1 VPGFTSPNFSPSQ
14 SNPAAQ
20 DLTASAVSLPTT
32 TDITSISA
40 TPIGSKLVDTSAVEA
55 APTAATMPTGT
66 EILPNATSTSTALVA
81 ATATMI
87 GPGATGLL
95 LPNTATSGAVAQ
107 APTSAAILAPTAA
120 IVGTEGEVIATS
132 GGSSIT
138 GGATGKDMPGCMAAW
153 DKATHITKTEW
164 REICARTLNDF

>member
-1 VPGFTSPNFSPSQ
+1 MPGFTSPNFSLSQ
-14 SNPAAQ
+14 SNPGAQ
-20 DLTASAVSLPTT
+20 DLTASAVSLP
-32 TDITSISA
+32 
-40 TPIGSKLVDTSAVEA
+40 
-55 APTAATMPTGT
+55 
-66 EILPNATSTSTALVA
+66 NATSTSTARVA

-87 GPGATGLL
+87 GPSETGLL
-95 LPNTATSGAVAQ
+95 LPNTATSGAVPQ

-153 DKATHITKTEW
+153 EKATHITKTKW